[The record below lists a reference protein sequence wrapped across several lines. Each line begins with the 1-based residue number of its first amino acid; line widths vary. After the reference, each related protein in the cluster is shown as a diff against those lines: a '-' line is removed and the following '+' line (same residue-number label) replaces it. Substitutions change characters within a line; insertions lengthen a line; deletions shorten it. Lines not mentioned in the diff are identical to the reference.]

1 MEPGNVVHAT
11 NSSDNQVNKPSNKTI
26 VMKLNVLTI
35 LRGMLL
41 VCLVSP
47 LCSCSNDEPSED
59 ITSGGENNDEYLV
72 EGSVDGHEYVDL
84 GLSVKWAKCNVGA
97 YTQEDFGNYYA
108 WAETSTK
115 TYYWAQTY
123 KFYNEKTGTYNAP
136 KTSICGTKYDV
147 ATSLWG
153 SKWRL
158 PSQKEAQELVDRCTW
173 KAVSSRGVKGYEVTG
188 PNGAKIFLP
197 RAGSFTGGD
206 KGAKAGIFT
215 QLWTGSFYEETDF
228 YFFAAQLKASDYKIY
243 VDGASVD
250 DGVSV
255 RPVTTASGSSS
266 SGGSSDNSGSTGSS
280 EELYQTNFTFTATTS
295 KITVNFYFS
304 DRLSSATIK
313 YGTTSS
319 CSSSKSASVSAK
331 CASATISG
339 LKAGTKYYFKCT
351 AKSSAGK
358 SCTTDVYPAITNYN

>member
-1 MEPGNVVHAT
+1 MNYVKQIGKLMTWIIMVCLLLPLVSCDKDEPNDDFIIEGDQNDNNSNGG
-11 NSSDNQVNKPSNKTI
+11 NSSTGSK
-26 VMKLNVLTI
+26 
-35 LRGMLL
+35 
-41 VCLVSP
+41 
-47 LCSCSNDEPSED
+47 
-59 ITSGGENNDEYLV
+59 
-72 EGSVDGHEYVDL
+72 EGSVNGHDYVDL

-115 TYYWAQTY
+115 TSYWAQTY

-136 KTSICGTKYDV
+136 KSSICGTKYDV

-153 SKWRL
+153 SQWRL

-173 KAVSSRGVKGYEVTG
+173 KPISSKGVKGYEVTG

-197 RAGSFTGGD
+197 KAGSFTGND

-215 QLWTGSFYEETDF
+215 QLWTGSFYKETDF
-228 YFFAAQLKASDYKIY
+228 YFHAAQLTASDHKIY
-243 VDGASVD
+243 VEGGSVY

-266 SGGSSDNSGSTGSS
+266 SEGSGNNSGNTGSS
-280 EELYQTNFTFTATTS
+280 EDLYQTNFTFTATTS
-295 KITVNFYFS
+295 KITVKFYFS

-313 YGTTSS
+313 YGTTAS
-319 CSSSKSASVSAK
+319 CSSSKSASVTAK
-331 CASATISG
+331 CASATITG
-339 LKAGTKYYFKCT
+339 LKAGTKYYFKCI

-358 SCTTDVYPAITNYN
+358 SCTTDVYPAMTNYN